1 LRGRARKF
9 LPRFAAGDLT
19 SLDFRDGTF
28 DLAVCA
34 LALDHCTD
42 LCRCVSEITRVV
54 RPGGAVI
61 ISVFHPMSAMLGG
74 GAFYRGADGQRGVV
88 HQIAY
93 GIADYI
99 AAFVKSGLEISAC
112 VERPW
117 GKREIAM
124 MQWASALLKPE
135 MLSAALV
142 GIPCALV
149 FRLDRRR
156 SISIDAK

>member
-1 LRGRARKF
+1 MLARAREKV
-9 LPRFAAGDLT
+9 PAARFAAGDLA
-19 SLDFRDGTF
+19 SLDFPDGTF

-42 LCRCVSEITRVV
+42 LCRCVDEITRVV

-74 GAFYRGADGQRGVV
+74 GAFYRDANGHRGVV
-88 HQIAY
+88 HQLAY
-93 GIADYI
+93 GIADCI
-99 AAFVKSGLEISAC
+99 TAFVQSGLEINAC

-117 GKREIAM
+117 GEREIAM
-124 MQWASALLKPE
+124 MQWATVLLKPE
-135 MLSAALV
+135 TLGAALI

-149 FRLDRRR
+149 FRLTRR
-156 SISIDAK
+156 